1 MERSVG
7 MSEWEGLLRI
17 GLAAL
22 LGGVIGFERETLHK
36 AAGIRTHMLVTMGSA
51 AFMVVAILLTEQYSG
66 LTAARFVDPSR
77 IGSTIVTGIGFLGGG
92 IIFRGNDRVQG
103 LTTAAGLWTC
113 GAIGM
118 ACGAGYYITAV
129 GGMALTLF
137 VLMVI
142 LWLQH
147 QLELKKEMP
156 RRNTGAL
163 PGPDG
168 GKRDHEN
175 LEPAD
180 LAED

>member
-1 MERSVG
+1 V
-7 MSEWEGLLRI
+7 SEWEGLLRI

-36 AAGIRTHMLVTMGSA
+36 SAGLRTHMLVTMGSA
-51 AFMVVAILLTEQYSG
+51 AFMVVAVLLTEQYSG
-66 LTAARFVDPSR
+66 VTAARFVDPSR

-129 GGMALTLF
+129 GGMALTLI
-137 VLMVI
+137 VLMGI

-147 QLELKKEMP
+147 RLALKPEIP
-156 RRNTGAL
+156 PRNTGAL

-168 GKRDHEN
+168 EGRAKNEVS
-175 LEPAD
+175 EAS
-180 LAED
+180 EQ